1 MAKKAH
7 EKMFNITNYQRNANQ
22 NTTRCHFTLVRMA
35 IILKNLQTINAKE
48 GMQKRE
54 SSFVVGRN
62 INWYSHYAEQYGGP
76 LKN

>member
-1 MAKKAH
+1 MKKCLTSLIIR
-7 EKMFNITNYQRNANQ
+7 EMQIK